1 LTPCNSACY
10 NLKSTLGGDIIY
22 AIVEAGGKQYRVA
35 PKQTIQVDHLD
46 IPAGKMVELDR
57 VLFISDGQN
66 TLVGSPTI
74 EGAKVMASSM
84 GEVKGD
90 KLIVFKYKNKTRYRK
105 KTGHRPIYTRLSI
118 EEVVRPGA

>member
-1 LTPCNSACY
+1 M
-10 NLKSTLGGDIIY
+10 LGGDNIY

-35 PKQTIQVDHLD
+35 PKQTIQVNRLD
-46 IPAGKMVELDR
+46 ISAGKTVELDR

-74 EGAKVMASSM
+74 EGAKVIASSM

-118 EEVVRPGA
+118 EEVVRPGT

>member
-1 LTPCNSACY
+1 LTPHNSACY

-35 PKQTIQVDHLD
+35 PKQTIQVDRLD
-46 IPAGKMVELDR
+46 TSTGKTVELDR
-57 VLFISDGQN
+57 VLLIGDGQD
-66 TLVGSPTI
+66 TLVGTPTI
-74 EGAKVMASSM
+74 EGAKVVASSM

-90 KLIVFKYKNKTRYRK
+90 KLTVFKYKNKTRYRK

-118 EEVVRPGA
+118 EEVVRPEA

>member
-1 LTPCNSACY
+1 L
-10 NLKSTLGGDIIY
+10 LGGDNIY

-35 PKQTIQVDHLD
+35 PKQTIQVNHLD
-46 IPAGKMVELDR
+46 IPTGKTVELDR

-74 EGAKVMASSM
+74 EGAKVIASSM

>member
-1 LTPCNSACY
+1 M
-10 NLKSTLGGDIIY
+10 LGGDNIY
-22 AIVEAGGKQYRVA
+22 AIVEAGGKQYRVT
-35 PKQTIQVDHLD
+35 PKQTIQVNRLD
-46 IPAGKMVELDR
+46 IPAGKTVELDR

-66 TLVGSPTI
+66 ILVGSPTI
-74 EGAKVMASSM
+74 EGAKVIASSM

>member
-1 LTPCNSACY
+1 M
-10 NLKSTLGGDIIY
+10 LGGDNIY

-35 PKQTIQVDHLD
+35 PKQTIQVNRLD
-46 IPAGKMVELDR
+46 IPAGKTVELDR

-66 TLVGSPTI
+66 ILVGSPTI
-74 EGAKVMASSM
+74 EGAKVIASSM

>member
-1 LTPCNSACY
+1 LTPHNSACY

-46 IPAGKMVELDR
+46 TSTGKTVELDR
-57 VLFISDGQN
+57 VLLISDGQD
-66 TLVGSPTI
+66 TLVGTPTI
-74 EGAKVMASSM
+74 EGAKVVASSM

-90 KLIVFKYKNKTRYRK
+90 KLTVFKYKNKTRYRK

-118 EEVVRPGA
+118 EEVVRPEA

>member
-1 LTPCNSACY
+1 M
-10 NLKSTLGGDIIY
+10 LGGDNIY

-35 PKQTIQVDHLD
+35 PKQTIQVNRLD
-46 IPAGKMVELDR
+46 ISAGKTVELDR

-74 EGAKVMASSM
+74 EGAKVIASSM

>member
-1 LTPCNSACY
+1 MTPCNSACY

-35 PKQTIQVDHLD
+35 PKQTIQVDRLD

-74 EGAKVMASSM
+74 EGAKVTASSM

>member
-1 LTPCNSACY
+1 LTPHNSACY

-46 IPAGKMVELDR
+46 ASTGKTVELDR
-57 VLFISDGQN
+57 VLLISDGQD
-66 TLVGSPTI
+66 TLVGTPTI
-74 EGAKVMASSM
+74 EGAKVVASSM

-90 KLIVFKYKNKTRYRK
+90 KLAVFKYKNKTRYRK

-118 EEVVRPGA
+118 EEVVRPEA

>member
-35 PKQTIQVDHLD
+35 PKQTIQVDRLD

-74 EGAKVMASSM
+74 EGAKVTASSM

-105 KTGHRPIYTRLSI
+105 RTGHRPIYTRLSI

>member
-1 LTPCNSACY
+1 M
-10 NLKSTLGGDIIY
+10 LGGDNIY

-35 PKQTIQVDHLD
+35 PKQTIQVNRLD
-46 IPAGKMVELDR
+46 IPSGKTVELDR

-74 EGAKVMASSM
+74 EGAKVIASSM
-84 GEVKGD
+84 GEGKGD

>member
-1 LTPCNSACY
+1 L
-10 NLKSTLGGDIIY
+10 LGGDNIY

-35 PKQTIQVDHLD
+35 PKQTIQVNRLD
-46 IPAGKMVELDR
+46 ISAGKTVELDR

-74 EGAKVMASSM
+74 EGAKVIASSM

-118 EEVVRPGA
+118 EEVVRPRA

>member
-1 LTPCNSACY
+1 M
-10 NLKSTLGGDIIY
+10 LGGDKIY

-35 PKQTIQVDHLD
+35 PKQTIQVNRLD
-46 IPAGKMVELDR
+46 ISAGKTVELDR
-57 VLFISDGQN
+57 VLFISDGEN

-74 EGAKVMASSM
+74 EGAKVIASSM

>member
-1 LTPCNSACY
+1 MTPCNSACY

-35 PKQTIQVDHLD
+35 PKQTIQVDRLD

-74 EGAKVMASSM
+74 EGAKVTASSM

-105 KTGHRPIYTRLSI
+105 RTGHRPIYTRLSI